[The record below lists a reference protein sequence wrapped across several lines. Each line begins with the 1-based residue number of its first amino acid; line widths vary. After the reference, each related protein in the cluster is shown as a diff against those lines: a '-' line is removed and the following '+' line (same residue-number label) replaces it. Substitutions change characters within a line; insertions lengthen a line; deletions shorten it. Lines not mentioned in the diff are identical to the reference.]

1 MTSRRLIARA
11 SLGRLVTRQ
20 RLPLTSRRSLQQHTQ
35 PMMPPSH
42 PVPAAWM
49 SRGTKPGDADEC
61 LADEPVVE
69 CIVRK
74 QVDGPWADAWAKYVL
89 LRPGM
94 SFRELKAATLQRNKL
109 DPKDRIPG
117 TYRTVV
123 LTHAVCFVAAIPAL
137 LSSDAVFPRLVEMAA
152 ASRAGVV

>member
-1 MTSRRLIARA
+1 MRLLLALLASAAAFAPRAPHAAIRR
-11 SLGRLVTRQ
+11 V
-20 RLPLTSRRSLQQHTQ
+20 
-35 PMMPPSH
+35 
-42 PVPAAWM
+42 AAAAEV
-49 SRGTKPGDADEC
+49 GPKPGDADEC

>member
-1 MTSRRLIARA
+1 MRLLLTLLASAAAFAPRA
-11 SLGRLVTRQ
+11 PYAAVRHVVAAAELG
-20 RLPLTSRRSLQQHTQ
+20 P
-35 PMMPPSH
+35 
-42 PVPAAWM
+42 
-49 SRGTKPGDADEC
+49 KPDAEEC
-61 LADEPVVE
+61 LVDEPVME
-69 CIVRK
+69 CLVRK
-74 QVDGPWADAWAKYVL
+74 QVDGPWADAWARYVL

-123 LTHAVCFVAAIPAL
+123 LTHAVCFVAAIPAV
-137 LSSDAVFPRLVEMAA
+137 LSSDAIFPRLVEMAA